1 MQEGSLRCDVNISVR
16 PIGREKF
23 GTKVEIKNM
32 NSFNA
37 IQRAIDF
44 EIHRQ
49 VEAIESGETIK
60 QETRLWEENS
70 QRTISMRSK
79 EGASDYRYFPEPD
92 LMAIEVPLS
101 TLERYRSELPILPA
115 AQRQRYHSDFG
126 LTLYDAALIADD
138 RSIAEFFDATI
149 LTGAEPKQVFNW
161 VMGDV
166 TAYLNENKL
175 KIADIALTPATLG
188 EMIGLITNGTISSK
202 IAKDILPE
210 LIAKSGSVQ
219 DLVTAKGLTVLAG
232 ADLEK
237 IVDEVIAANPK
248 EVEQYKGGK
257 TKLLGFFVGKVMKQ
271 SQGRAEPQT
280 TNKLVADKLGA

>member
-1 MQEGSLRCDVNISVR
+1 
-16 PIGREKF
+16 
-23 GTKVEIKNM
+23 M

-44 EIHRQ
+44 EINRQ
-49 VEAIESGETIK
+49 VEALETGSEVIK
-60 QETRLWEENS
+60 QETRLWEENT

-92 LMAIEVPLS
+92 LMAIEVPLT
-101 TLERYRSELPILPA
+101 TLAQYRSELPTLPA
-115 AQRQRYHSDFG
+115 AHRKRYRDDFS
-126 LTLYDAALIADD
+126 LTPYDAALIADD

-175 KIADIALTPATLG
+175 KIADIALTPTVLG
-188 EMIGLITNGTISSK
+188 EMIRLITDGTISSK

-210 LIAKSGSVQ
+210 LILKGGSVK
-219 DLVTAKGLTVLAG
+219 DLVASKGLTVLAG
-232 ADLEK
+232 AELEQ
-237 IVDEVIAANPK
+237 IIDEIIAANPK
-248 EVEQYKGGK
+248 EVEQYKAGK
-257 TKLLGFFVGKVMKQ
+257 TKLLGFFVGQTMKKT
-271 SQGRAEPQT
+271 QGRAEPQS
-280 TNKLVADKLGA
+280 TNKLIADKLSS

>member
-1 MQEGSLRCDVNISVR
+1 M
-16 PIGREKF
+16 
-23 GTKVEIKNM
+23 
-32 NSFNA
+32 
-37 IQRAIDF
+37 
-44 EIHRQ
+44 
-49 VEAIESGETIK
+49 EAIESGETIK

-219 DLVTAKGLTVLAG
+219 DLVTSKGLTVLAG